1 VDGLGQA
8 VPVGPFKWDARPRAR
23 LHHWESTEGFDA
35 AEASHDAYRRLAD
48 PVVHRRRVLFVKP
61 GYWVVVDVLA
71 GRAEHAVELRF
82 QFAPIEVTVGP
93 DLWARAR
100 VSEGRGLLIKP
111 FASASLK
118 GEVHE
123 GDLVRM
129 QGWVSPDYGRRRPA
143 PALTY
148 SAVTRLPLRIMTFLL
163 PTEDLFAPPPTVTP
177 ILDKS
182 NGLLGVALGD
192 PASARDTN

>member
-1 VDGLGQA
+1 
-8 VPVGPFKWDARPRAR
+8 
-23 LHHWESTEGFDA
+23 
-35 AEASHDAYRRLAD
+35 
-48 PVVHRRRVLFVKP
+48 VLFVKP

-71 GRAEHAVELRF
+71 GSAEHAVELRF

-123 GDLVRM
+123 GELVPV
-129 QGWVSPDYGRRRPA
+129 QGWISPDYGRRRPA

-148 SAVTRLPLRIMTFLL
+148 STVTRLPLRIMTLLL
-163 PTEDLFAPPPTVTP
+163 PTEDLFAAPPTLAP
-177 ILDKS
+177 ILGES
-182 NGLLGVALGD
+182 NALLGVVLD
-192 PASARDTN
+192 PANAREGN